1 MATRPRNNNSGNTNS
16 GNTNS
21 GNPAKRGRAIKLHG
35 ITCGQIMES
44 LGDIVK
50 DQELLKKIL
59 DKIPEDG
66 EYRNKTALYSAV
78 FDKNP
83 AVVECLLALGAD
95 PNIMGDINTPIYIAA
110 YYGQTEIVSMLM
122 LKGADP
128 LAGRIYDSKNFSP
141 LYVAVEKGHI
151 PVVTLLLEDSRVRVN
166 INVPLADTETYF
178 TPLII
183 AVLQG
188 QKEIVDL
195 LKEKGA
201 KLMPPH
207 IAYTPHIFQKILA
220 DACYEKRIKQV
231 KMLLEPEGFAYL
243 KGELELKFDG
253 LDVNYVI
260 KNDSLLYTACSVDDN
275 WEIAKYLFDMGAR
288 LTDVESEVLTTEHRG
303 GTFEQ
308 YKEYLVTVET
318 QPPTGNNNTPRA
330 GGGAARKSRKQRR
343 TRKNRKTRKERRTRK
358 G

>member
-1 MATRPRNNNSGNTNS
+1 MAETRPRNNNNEN
-16 GNTNS
+16 NK
-21 GNPAKRGRAIKLHG
+21 PAKRGRAIELHG
-35 ITCGQIMES
+35 LLTCGQIMES

-50 DQELLKKIL
+50 DRELLKKIL
-59 DKIPEDG
+59 DKIPERG

-83 AVVECLLALGAD
+83 AVVECLLDLGAD

-110 YYGQTEIVSMLM
+110 YDGQREIVSMLM
-122 LKGADP
+122 QKGADP
-128 LAGRIYDSKNFSP
+128 LAGRIYYSKNFSP

-151 PVVTLLLEDSRVRVN
+151 PVVTLLLEDPRVRAN

-183 AVLQG
+183 AALQG

-201 KLMPPH
+201 KLMPQH
-207 IAYTPHIFQKILA
+207 ITYTPHIFQKILA
-220 DACYEKRIKQV
+220 DASYEKRIKQV

-243 KGELELKFDG
+243 KNELELKFDS

-260 KNDSLLYTACSVDDN
+260 DNDSLLYTACSVEDN
-275 WEIAKYLFDMGAR
+275 WDIAKYLFDKGAR
-288 LTDVESEVLTTEHRG
+288 LTEDESEILTREHRG
-303 GTFEQ
+303 STFEQ
-308 YKEYLVTVET
+308 YKKYIVTLET
-318 QPPTGNNNTPRA
+318 PQRISIFNNNNNTPRA
-330 GGGAARKSRKQRR
+330 GGGAARKSRKQRL
-343 TRKNRKTRKERRTRK
+343 TRKNTRKQRRTRR